1 MDGNNNMDSNNDD
14 NVTEA
19 LNNHTN
25 YSICLL
31 V

>member
-1 MDGNNNMDSNNDD
+1 MGGNNNMDSNNDD

-25 YSICLL
+25 HSICLL
-31 V
+31 I